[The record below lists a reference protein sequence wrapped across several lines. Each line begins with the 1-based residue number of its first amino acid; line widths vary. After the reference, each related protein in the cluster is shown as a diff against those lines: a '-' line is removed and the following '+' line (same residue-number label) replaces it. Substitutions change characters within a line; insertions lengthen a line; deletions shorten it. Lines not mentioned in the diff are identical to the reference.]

1 MNHYTF
7 EEISVGMTESFTVS
21 ITEDMMHTFGEL
33 SGDKNPMHTDA
44 GYAKNNGCRDRLV
57 YGMLSSSFFST
68 LVGMYLPGEYCLLL
82 SCNSSFHNP
91 VYIGDTLTVTGKVAQ
106 INEST
111 RTIEIKA
118 LITNQDNKKVV
129 KGKILVGF
137 TK

>member
-7 EEISVGMTESFTVS
+7 EQMSVGMTESFTDS
-21 ITEDMMHTFGEL
+21 ITENMLYTFGEL
-33 SGDKNPMHTDA
+33 SGDKNPMHTDPD
-44 GYAKNNGCRDRLV
+44 YAKNNGYCDRLV

-91 VYIGDTLTVTGKVAQ
+91 VYVGDTLTVTGKVAQ
-106 INEST
+106 INDST
-111 RTIEIKA
+111 RTVEIKA
-118 LITNQDNKKVV
+118 LITNQDGKKVV